1 MRYLNLIKN
10 LSNWPLYLAVKFG
23 FNKDEP
29 ILFITRSG
37 IRIEVPRRL
46 LQTFKEI
53 FMEECYMTGLGHPVP
68 VGATVIDIGA
78 NAGYFSMYAASRFKN
93 SRVLAF
99 EPILANFVQLE
110 RNIQFNNDSRVI
122 GVQKAVYKETGELSL
137 HYDPNDSFTTSATL
151 FQREQEPGVIQ
162 VTAIE
167 LAEVFTEYEI
177 ESCELLKLDC
187 EGAEFDI
194 LYHCGDCLP
203 RIQQIAMEVHAGSEP
218 EQNIEFL
225 ESFLTSNG
233 FVTRTRFGRML
244 WAWREKAVQGR
255 GN

>member
-1 MRYLNLIKN
+1 M
-10 LSNWPLYLAVKFG
+10 
-23 FNKDEP
+23 
-29 ILFITRSG
+29 
-37 IRIEVPRRL
+37 
-46 LQTFKEI
+46 
-53 FMEECYMTGLGHPVP
+53 
-68 VGATVIDIGA
+68 
-78 NAGYFSMYAASRFKN
+78 
-93 SRVLAF
+93 
-99 EPILANFVQLE
+99 
-110 RNIQFNNDSRVI
+110 
-122 GVQKAVYKETGELSL
+122 
-137 HYDPNDSFTTSATL
+137 
-151 FQREQEPGVIQ
+151 IQ

-167 LAEVFTEYEI
+167 LAEAFTEYEI